1 MHQKKSGFRR
11 SQYCFVIVRTM
22 LIKQLKWLAGK
33 IGKRLPLLER
43 KVESSSP
50 IKIHKYQLKK
60 NERSEKNYLILNKNS
75 KIIKPDDSKRDFDY
89 APLKTE
95 PTQAIDTTTEKNHY
109 GDAYT
114 LVNIT
119 GHLTFNG
126 SEETLQVKGK
136 TLTKQEAVFTD
147 NTGSIWVLVRKTHP
161 KGDLWHLL
169 QHKNHCCQGMW
180 RQVSDTHKAQQ
191 NCIYS
196 NDKAFHQ
203 QQHTRM
209 DSTTILL
216 KNKTLVLPRYGN
228 FSVFIPSSQLRCFPA
243 ISINML

>member
-11 SQYCFVIVRTM
+11 SQYCFVIVRTR

-147 NTGSIWVLVRKTHP
+147 NTGSICVVGQSGFLWEKHIPRVTSGTCYNIKTIAV
-161 KGDLWHLL
+161 KECGDKYLTLTKHSRTASIPMTK
-169 QHKNHCCQGMW
+169 H
-180 RQVSDTHKAQQ
+180 S
-191 NCIYS
+191 IS
-196 NDKAFHQ
+196 N
-203 QQHTRM
+203 
-209 DSTTILL
+209 SIL
-216 KNKTLVLPRYGN
+216 GW
-228 FSVFIPSSQLRCFPA
+228 IPQPFYWK
-243 ISINML
+243 IKH